1 MDRAPLGPNID
12 RSHVIKD
19 DLDCYWLKTFETAKG
34 KKGKWCHR
42 ELNPGPLAKL
52 PMLRH

>member
-19 DLDCYWLKTFETAKG
+19 NLDRYWLKTFETAKG
-34 KKGKWCHR
+34 KKVA
-42 ELNPGPLAKL
+42 PLGVEPRASG
-52 PMLRH
+52 